1 MTSSAAT
8 LELPWD
14 RRAFP
19 TVGPCEAYLVG
30 GSVRDLLLGRQPF
43 DLDLAVAGD
52 PAAFA
57 RRLAEC
63 AGGRLIPLGKP
74 GLMLYRVVCG
84 QRVVDIAAI
93 TGGGIAADL
102 SRRDFTINALALD
115 VASGRIIDACGGRSD
130 LAAGWVRMVS
140 PAAFEQDPVRL
151 IRAFRM
157 AAVLGF
163 AIAPDTAAAIG
174 EKAALIAKPAAERVR
189 SELLKILDTA
199 LAAAALDQMA
209 ACGLLPA
216 LLPELAALGSGHMAH
231 SLTAIAELETLLGR
245 PQVLTPAGIAPEI
258 WSPAAIPAGL
268 LKLALLLHELGR
280 PPAAGQISGRSRK
293 PASKY
298 DAVAAISARLKLS
311 NRQARYLDVITR
323 KQRRPLRLFE
333 AYRRRRLSDGVLTRF
348 FMAGG
353 EQTPDLFFH
362 AAADAAAARGDGE
375 KRPQA
380 FAGFACDALQRYFT
394 EFLPR
399 RAASPLLTGRD
410 LIDLLGVTPAP
421 FFKSVLARIETER
434 LAGRLHTRDEAI
446 GRAREVLRDRPPGRR

>member
-8 LELPWD
+8 LELPWG
-14 RRAFP
+14 RGAFP
-19 TVGPCEAYLVG
+19 TVGPHQAYLVG
-30 GSVRDLLLGRQPF
+30 GSVRDLLLDRQPF

-57 RRLAEC
+57 RRLADL
-63 AGGRLIPLGKP
+63 AGGRLIALGKP

-93 TGGGIAADL
+93 AGGGIAADL
-102 SRRDFTINALALD
+102 NRRDFTINALAVD
-115 VASGRIIDACGGRSD
+115 VATGGVIDVCGGRAD
-130 LAAGWVRMVS
+130 LAAGRVRMVS

-163 AIAPDTAAAIG
+163 AIDPETAATVG
-174 EKAALIAKPAAERVR
+174 EKAALITRPAAERVR
-189 SELLKILDTA
+189 SELLKILNTA
-199 LAAAALDQMA
+199 LAADALTRMA

-216 LLPELAALGSGHMAH
+216 LLPELAALGGERMAH
-231 SLTAIAELETLLGR
+231 TLMAIAELETLLGR
-245 PQVLTPAGIAPEI
+245 PQALIPVGIAPGI

-280 PPAAGQISGRSRK
+280 PSPAGQGRGRLGK
-293 PASKY
+293 PAVKNE
-298 DAVAAISARLKLS
+298 AVAAICARLKLS

-323 KQRRPLRLFE
+323 GHRRPLWLFE
-333 AYRRRRLSDGVLTRF
+333 AYRRRRLSDRVLTRF

-353 EQTPDLFFH
+353 GRTPDLFFH
-362 AAADAAAARGDGE
+362 AAADTAAAAGDGE
-375 KRPQA
+375 KPGQT
-380 FAGFACDALQRYFT
+380 FAGFARDALQRYFT

-399 RAASPLLTGRD
+399 RAAPPLLTGRD
-410 LIDLLGVTPAP
+410 LVELLGLTPAP
-421 FFKSVLARIETER
+421 LFKSVLTRIETER
-434 LAGRLHTRDEAI
+434 LAGRLHAKDEAI
-446 GRAREVLRDRPPGRR
+446 GRVKKLLRNQPAGRQ